1 KKRLRSGKR
10 NQTMANAESIETV
23 ILPSVMLNAITK
35 LLSNIRQNGALF
47 VPTPFARD
55 VVDVQQMRAGDER
68 HRRGV
73 DGLFIQR
80 RRDKRHVQQERITA
94 IPRISMVS

>member
-1 KKRLRSGKR
+1 MTSTVGKIRTSTGNIRVIKIIQKKRLRSGKR

-47 VPTPFARD
+47 VPTPFT
-55 VVDVQQMRAGDER
+55 QMLWMFSSRCVPGMSVIGA
-68 HRRGV
+68 
-73 DGLFIQR
+73 
-80 RRDKRHVQQERITA
+80 A
-94 IPRISMVS
+94 